1 MNTNIWLFD
10 LDTHTERPNWI
21 SNHYSL
27 GMRKGYMDVYCMLL
41 CGKYDLENQLSI
53 TKKREVSTD
62 SQQLIRLRIFSQ
74 LICNKEVLHFRWIL
88 YV

>member
-53 TKKREVSTD
+53 TKKT
-62 SQQLIRLRIFSQ
+62 
-74 LICNKEVLHFRWIL
+74 
-88 YV
+88 